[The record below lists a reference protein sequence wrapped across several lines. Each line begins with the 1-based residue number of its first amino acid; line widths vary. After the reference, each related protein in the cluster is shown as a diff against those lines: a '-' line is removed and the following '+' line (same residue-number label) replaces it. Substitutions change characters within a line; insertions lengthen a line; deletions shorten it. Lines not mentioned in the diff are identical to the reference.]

1 MKYFFLLLVC
11 GLSCVASMDDNA
23 VLAVVEQVFPTSDGS
38 TLVGQ
43 GEAGIKQIRPLLN
56 FMSTT
61 GCPAFTNS
69 AAWMSGEVRFSS
81 SSYHMFCP
89 FF

>member
-1 MKYFFLLLVC
+1 V
-11 GLSCVASMDDNA
+11 VSMDDDA

-69 AAWMSGEVRFSS
+69 SLWTSGEVRYFLSFSS
-81 SSYHMFCP
+81 YVLSFLMKMIHDCENRTC
-89 FF
+89 